1 MRIIVSDTSCMLDLR
16 KAALLE
22 AVLSLPYTFV
32 MPNTLFEDEWLDIS
46 ASDKRALCDRGLEVR
61 ELPGAAVARAA
72 VYFNRH
78 ARLHLN
84 DCFALVLAEEIE
96 DSMLLTGDRSLRAI
110 AEAKGIEVHGALW
123 VIDGLAS
130 HGIVPPRRLY
140 EALRLFRDDDLIF
153 LPDDEVRKR
162 MRRLA
167 RLR

>member
-1 MRIIVSDTSCMLDLR
+1 MRIIVSDTSCILDLW

-46 ASDKRALCDRGLEVR
+46 ANDKRALCDRGLEVR
-61 ELPGAAVARAA
+61 ELPGVAVARAA

-78 ARLHLN
+78 TRLHLN
-84 DCFALVLAEEIE
+84 DCFALVLAEETE

-110 AEAKGIEVHGALW
+110 AEAKGIEVHGVLW

-130 HGIVPPRRLY
+130 HGIAPPRRLY
-140 EALRLFRDDDLIF
+140 EALRLFRDDDLVF